1 MKTYLKTNYW
11 FNRNRILSHLSKSFL
26 ALAIAGASL
35 TLSSAEASRP
45 APANGGFFPCFTYA
59 GPPRQVGDN
68 TIVTFN
74 VTTTATGTFDGTLE
88 GTELDIIHP
97 DGSMGTLYGTAVF
110 TGSVGNRSG
119 TLLFLYTGRGN
130 VNTGHETLSF
140 VGVYGTDGLTGMH
153 AQGTAEGDLGS
164 ECDGDFGGH
173 GTYHGQ
179 IVFTP

>member
-97 DGSMGTLYGTAVF
+97 DGSIN
-110 TGSVGNRSG
+110 SGNGMQFSPVRLAIG
-119 TLLFLYTGRGN
+119 PTLLPLLQAG
-130 VNTGHETLSF
+130 
-140 VGVYGTDGLTGMH
+140 
-153 AQGTAEGDLGS
+153 AQR
-164 ECDGDFGGH
+164 
-173 GTYHGQ
+173 
-179 IVFTP
+179 